1 MLFLK
6 VYNFWR
12 KRKGTLE
19 TSNTDKHHVSPC
31 LRSFIFSDYY
41 SWPNTTHL
49 SLPIHSYP
57 RPLQSLHCISLI
69 PTVWN
74 YTKCSTCVL
83 PIWYGMFTY
92 FLFPLISV
100 IFQVDWITSSLLF
113 PTPLLWRITSLFWNH
128 TVLPCV
134 SSVENLRRFWQR
146 WPWVGEQV
154 KWP

>member
-19 TSNTDKHHVSPC
+19 TSNTDKHHISPC
-31 LRSFIFSDYY
+31 LCSFIFSDYY

-83 PIWYGMFTY
+83 PIWYVMFTY

-100 IFQVDWITSSLLF
+100 IFQVDWITSSLPF
-113 PTPLLWRITSLFWNH
+113 PTPYCEEL
-128 TVLPCV
+128 LPCSEITQCYHVCPPWKTFGGSGRGGPGLV
-134 SSVENLRRFWQR
+134 SR
-146 WPWVGEQV
+146 
-154 KWP
+154 